1 MAKSFL
7 QQNVELRN
15 LLNEETPF
23 ESWRKSSIK
32 QVNDLAHIGENKTGI
47 IVHCDEKHTIIVFC
61 IWSFPKPRRSWGRL
75 LNTFL
80 QHSLLNGEI
89 AACGIP
95 HSIIKQENFKRAYS
109 CSKFIYLL
117 RSLPTKIIRNHDSCS
132 RKWPHHFL
140 YIKLIFIYL
149 FIFKRNFLG
158 IIVRSVGKLKWLMCL
173 MDFVKYSFSTIVFR
187 FSKEL
192 YLIENYRLMLY
203 HDEK

>member
-1 MAKSFL
+1 MCAFNRAKP
-7 QQNVELRN
+7 LRH

-32 QVNDLAHIGENKTGI
+32 QVNDWAHIGENKTGI
-47 IVHCDEKHTIIVFC
+47 IVHSDEKHTIIVFC

-89 AACGIP
+89 VVGYLIALSSKKILKGP
-95 HSIIKQENFKRAYS
+95 S

-149 FIFKRNFLG
+149 VIYF
-158 IIVRSVGKLKWLMCL
+158 
-173 MDFVKYSFSTIVFR
+173 
-187 FSKEL
+187 
-192 YLIENYRLMLY
+192 
-203 HDEK
+203 